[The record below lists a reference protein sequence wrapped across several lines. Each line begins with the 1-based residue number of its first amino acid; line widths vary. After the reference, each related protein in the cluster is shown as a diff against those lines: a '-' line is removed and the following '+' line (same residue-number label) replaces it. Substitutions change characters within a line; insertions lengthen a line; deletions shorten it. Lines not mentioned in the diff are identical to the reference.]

1 MTLPI
6 RLVPYATGYDLRI
19 DYLTDRVPP
28 LLPPDAVWADD
39 LLRRCALSAEAGVY
53 VNWGMSV
60 NKIFDPAHEELSGF
74 DDYDNVIDGVV
85 QEDVP
90 VIKVLSHFYQ
100 ADSGAGLHCYG
111 LPSPT
116 SSKSRANELVGGAVV
131 SYRYALH
138 TF

>member
-90 VIKVLSHFYQ
+90 VIKGKRVSWGSLSVLSVCTAHFLS
-100 ADSGAGLHCYG
+100 D
-111 LPSPT
+111 PM
-116 SSKSRANELVGGAVV
+116 
-131 SYRYALH
+131 
-138 TF
+138 